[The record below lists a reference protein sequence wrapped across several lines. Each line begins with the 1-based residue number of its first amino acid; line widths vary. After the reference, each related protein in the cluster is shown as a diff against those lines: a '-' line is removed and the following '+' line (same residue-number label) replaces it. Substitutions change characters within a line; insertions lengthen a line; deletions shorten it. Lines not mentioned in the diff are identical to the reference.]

1 MNQTLFSAQE
11 WVMIDTETTGFSR
24 PIYAVELG
32 AQRMRGWVPCGE
44 PFRMLINQNAE
55 IPPQASRVHGYT
67 REILERDGELPLAV
81 YEKFR
86 EYAADLPIVAY
97 NLTYDLDDVLLPEW
111 ERLGISPIGSR
122 GFCALRLAQRLL
134 DPVPAGNC
142 KLQTLRQFYKLEGGG
157 AHTALGDVET
167 VISLLSEVLKPIA
180 EEHGLNTWEKIIAYT
195 EGDFF
200 PSRLAF
206 GKHKG
211 RDYRDAVS
219 DKGFKSWLEWLT
231 ESTNENTRSMGLW
244 YLARLSHIADT
255 ASQTTTM
262 RRNKSE
268 SDVAFGAEELEGLVE
283 QVRAR
288 LAQIETEY
296 TKEKSNVSQ
305 VRSKIFLLV
314 QDTYQR
320 RDQLKLVV
328 AYRERFLDSLV
339 REGRE
344 QADAISEEFSAEK
357 DSVDADY
364 QDAADEAE
372 NTRVLSDE
380 DALRMQQLWKK
391 LVRLFHPDRYHD
403 DPAKKETY
411 EKLVATINA
420 ARDECDLELL
430 ELISKDPMAYIAR
443 QGWGGIDLQ
452 EALGFKELEKLYTTL
467 QLEVIKIIELL
478 GELRDSPDYE
488 LYKLSEVNRAVI
500 EEVAQEQIENLDQ
513 EIEALQTKAN
523 TLKGE
528 IEELDPAGIDDIS

>member
-195 EGDFF
+195 
-200 PSRLAF
+200 
-206 GKHKG
+206 
-211 RDYRDAVS
+211 
-219 DKGFKSWLEWLT
+219 
-231 ESTNENTRSMGLW
+231 
-244 YLARLSHIADT
+244 
-255 ASQTTTM
+255 
-262 RRNKSE
+262 
-268 SDVAFGAEELEGLVE
+268 
-283 QVRAR
+283 
-288 LAQIETEY
+288 
-296 TKEKSNVSQ
+296 
-305 VRSKIFLLV
+305 
-314 QDTYQR
+314 
-320 RDQLKLVV
+320 
-328 AYRERFLDSLV
+328 
-339 REGRE
+339 
-344 QADAISEEFSAEK
+344 
-357 DSVDADY
+357 
-364 QDAADEAE
+364 
-372 NTRVLSDE
+372 
-380 DALRMQQLWKK
+380 
-391 LVRLFHPDRYHD
+391 
-403 DPAKKETY
+403 
-411 EKLVATINA
+411 
-420 ARDECDLELL
+420 
-430 ELISKDPMAYIAR
+430 
-443 QGWGGIDLQ
+443 
-452 EALGFKELEKLYTTL
+452 
-467 QLEVIKIIELL
+467 
-478 GELRDSPDYE
+478 
-488 LYKLSEVNRAVI
+488 
-500 EEVAQEQIENLDQ
+500 
-513 EIEALQTKAN
+513 
-523 TLKGE
+523 
-528 IEELDPAGIDDIS
+528 